1 MEIDKSIIKAAA
13 DYALMHFQ
21 KGSRWGESYD
31 TGKIRQEILESVIET
46 SWAKALKAADAYTL
60 HGSAPIAEAV
70 VSACIHAGIDKQK
83 VKMVHFSGWFAIKFP
98 NLVYSIRKEISGYT
112 ARPEGVKTWREFQ
125 TVIGLK
131 PNEFVQF
138 LFAFDAIYPDILQA
152 VGDVM
157 TSVQEIILQRKKE
170 HMIQQLQEVT
180 VKELI
185 DQYLTP
191 LKIKAYYSVH
201 DNNVHLRLRKG
212 KKLEGTL
219 DIPFNKLKE
228 RLQDTETIRK
238 SLVAVRRDPPI
249 HRLGDV
255 FIL

>member
-21 KGSRWGESYD
+21 KESRWGESYD

-83 VKMVHFSGWFAIKFP
+83 VKMVHFYGWFAIKFP

-112 ARPEGVKTWREFQ
+112 AKPEWVKTWREFQ

-131 PNEFVQF
+131 PDEFAQF
-138 LFAFDAIYPDILQA
+138 LFAFDTLYPDILQA
-152 VGDVM
+152 VEGVM

-170 HMIQQLQEVT
+170 YMIQQLQEVT
-180 VKELI
+180 VKEMI

-191 LKIKAYYSVH
+191 LKIRAGFSLE
-201 DNNVHLRLRKG
+201 NGIVHLSLRKG
-212 KKLEGTL
+212 KKLEGH
-219 DIPFNKLKE
+219 ISVPFEKLLEKF
-228 RLQDTETIRK
+228 QDSEGILK
-238 SLVAVRRDPPI
+238 SLVNVKLEPEFRPPFW
-249 HRLGDV
+249 L
-255 FIL
+255 L

>member
-70 VSACIHAGIDKQK
+70 VSACIHAGVDKNK
-83 VKMVHFSGWFAIKFP
+83 VKMVHFSCWFTIEFP

-125 TVIGLK
+125 TVIGFK
-131 PNEFVQF
+131 PEDFAQF
-138 LFAFDAIYPDILQA
+138 LFAFDTLYPDILQA
-152 VGDVM
+152 VGGVI

-170 HMIQQLQEVT
+170 YMIQQLQEVT
-180 VKELI
+180 VKGMI

-191 LKIKAYYSVH
+191 LKIRAGFFLENGVVNLS
-201 DNNVHLRLRKG
+201 LRKG
-212 KKLEGTL
+212 KKLEGH
-219 DIPFNKLKE
+219 ISVPFEKTSGKAPGL
-228 RLQDTETIRK
+228 
-238 SLVAVRRDPPI
+238 
-249 HRLGDV
+249 
-255 FIL
+255 